1 VARYSIGQA
10 TVSPDQ
16 PDFEQMLQ
24 SAYNSKLRPNCLC
37 VGASGVPMYISQIN
51 GRFWLKRMPDTGR
64 QHATGCASWE
74 MPEEFS
80 GRSDLYGSGF
90 TYEENEVK
98 LRLNFP
104 LSRRGGQSP
113 PPTAKANAEKPSV
126 QADGKRL
133 TLRSLLHYL
142 WDEAGLTNWPG
153 KNARRNWTFVNES
166 LTIAADQKTVKQD
179 NLQHYLYLPE
189 AWTKEHREEIS
200 GRRRERFARISGTD
214 GKNGHQLLLVIAEVK
229 DIEQAGMGFR
239 TVFYHLPD
247 CPFVMEQKLH
257 ERLLRHFGKE
267 MRMWTGKQPG
277 HMILTGT
284 FSVSPEGTPMLE
296 EVCLMF
302 VSEEWIPYDNIYEL
316 AIIQKL
322 VAEKRTFL
330 RILRYNRPTAAPMPT
345 FLLTDHGNDPVALYV
360 LDAESSADVA
370 QVEAS
375 ASASSYAHWMWNPR
389 THGEILPMPAVLPR
403 TDPATA
409 VAPTRVSAP
418 TTSAIPTRATLSGGF
433 AQPVNQPIPAPQ
445 TTAQA
450 ETLASASAA
459 SIQSRFA

>member
-1 VARYSIGQA
+1 V
-10 TVSPDQ
+10 
-16 PDFEQMLQ
+16 
-24 SAYNSKLRPNCLC
+24 
-37 VGASGVPMYISQIN
+37 
-51 GRFWLKRMPDTGR
+51 
-64 QHATGCASWE
+64 
-74 MPEEFS
+74 
-80 GRSDLYGSGF
+80 
-90 TYEENEVK
+90 
-98 LRLNFP
+98 
-104 LSRRGGQSP
+104 
-113 PPTAKANAEKPSV
+113 
-126 QADGKRL
+126 
-133 TLRSLLHYL
+133 
-142 WDEAGLTNWPG
+142 
-153 KNARRNWTFVNES
+153 RRNWTFVSES

-189 AWTKEHREEIS
+189 SWTKEHREEIA

-229 DIEQAGMGFR
+229 DIEQAGIGFR

-284 FSVSPEGTPMLE
+284 FSVSPEGMPMLE

-316 AIIQKL
+316 AMIQKL
-322 VAEKRTFL
+322 VAEKRTFF

-345 FLLTDHGNDPVALYV
+345 FLLTDHGKDPVALYV

-375 ASASSYAHWMWNPR
+375 ASASSYAHWMWSPR
-389 THGEILPMPAVLPR
+389 THGEIPPMPAVLLR

-418 TTSAIPTRATLSGGF
+418 TAPAIPTSATLSGGS

-445 TTAQA
+445 TPAQA
-450 ETLASASAA
+450 VTLTSASAA
-459 SIQSRFA
+459 SIQPRFE

>member
-1 VARYSIGQA
+1 
-10 TVSPDQ
+10 
-16 PDFEQMLQ
+16 
-24 SAYNSKLRPNCLC
+24 
-37 VGASGVPMYISQIN
+37 
-51 GRFWLKRMPDTGR
+51 
-64 QHATGCASWE
+64 
-74 MPEEFS
+74 
-80 GRSDLYGSGF
+80 
-90 TYEENEVK
+90 
-98 LRLNFP
+98 
-104 LSRRGGQSP
+104 
-113 PPTAKANAEKPSV
+113 
-126 QADGKRL
+126 
-133 TLRSLLHYL
+133 
-142 WDEAGLTNWPG
+142 
-153 KNARRNWTFVNES
+153 
-166 LTIAADQKTVKQD
+166 
-179 NLQHYLYLPE
+179 
-189 AWTKEHREEIS
+189 
-200 GRRRERFARISGTD
+200 
-214 GKNGHQLLLVIAEVK
+214 
-229 DIEQAGMGFR
+229 
-239 TVFYHLPD
+239 
-247 CPFVMEQKLH
+247 
-257 ERLLRHFGKE
+257 
-267 MRMWTGKQPG
+267 
-277 HMILTGT
+277 MILTGT

-418 TTSAIPTRATLSGGF
+418 TTSASPTGATISGGF